1 MSPLRKQMQ
10 DAMVLRGFAAR
21 TQESYIAAVA
31 AIAKYYRRSPEGLT
45 AEKVERYLLHLIEE
59 RKLSW
64 STTNQAASALNFL
77 YRVTLKREQN
87 NFEIARH
94 KTQAIQP
101 EILAGE
107 EVAALLE
114 ASRTVRQH
122 ALLTTPYAAGL
133 RVAEVCALKVSD
145 IDSARMMPRVKSGKG
160 GRDRYS
166 LLSPRLLEVLRAY
179 WRDARPGEWLFPLR
193 DGSRAI
199 ETGQAQKMTYAAKRD
214 AGITKPGGIHALRHA
229 FATHLLEAGV
239 DLHTIQRL
247 MGHTAL
253 STTARTLHLRQTLAT
268 TASPLDLLYVSLA
281 AENLD
286 TSAAATPTAATPT
299 TSTLPLSPAQR
310 QRRRMQQ
317 RRFPR
322 APLVTPPIGPH

>member
-31 AIAKYYRRSPEGLT
+31 AIAKVYRRSPEGLT
-45 AEKVERYLLHLIEE
+45 AEEVERYLLHLIEE

-87 NFEIARH
+87 SFEIARR

-101 EILAGE
+101 ESLAGA

-122 ALLTTPYAAGL
+122 ALLTTTYAAGL

-145 IDSARMMPRVKSGKG
+145 IDSARMMLRVNSGKG

-179 WRDARPGEWLFPLR
+179 WRDARPGEWLFPMR
-193 DGSRAI
+193 DGLRPI
-199 ETGQAQKMTYAAKRD
+199 ETGQAQKMVYAAKRD
-214 AGITKPGGIHALRHA
+214 AGITKQGGIHALRHA
-229 FATHLLEAGV
+229 FATHLLEAGT

-253 STTARTLHLRQTLAT
+253 STTARYLHLRQTLAT
-268 TASPLDLLYVSLA
+268 TASPLDLLYVP
-281 AENLD
+281 
-286 TSAAATPTAATPT
+286 SAVEKPPAATAPAAT
-299 TSTLPLSPAQR
+299 LSPAQR
-310 QRRRMQQ
+310 QRLRLQQ

-322 APLVTPPIGPH
+322 PPLITPPITRPIGPL